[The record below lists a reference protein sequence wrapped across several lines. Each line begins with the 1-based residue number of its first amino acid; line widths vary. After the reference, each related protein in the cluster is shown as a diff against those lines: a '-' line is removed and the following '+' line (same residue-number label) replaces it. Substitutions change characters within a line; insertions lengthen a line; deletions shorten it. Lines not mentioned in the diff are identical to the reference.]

1 MSGRQ
6 DPNSM
11 SVIGHL
17 GELRTRLIR
26 TLLSFLASMAAAFLY
41 VRDLYDWLVRGLDDK
56 LVVLGPSDVLW
67 VYLLLSGVAA
77 LTVTM
82 PVAAWHAWR
91 FVSPALGGRVRRRTA
106 FYIPALA
113 LLFLAGLAF
122 GYFVL
127 FPVML
132 DFMNRMAAE
141 QFETLYTAQKYF
153 TFMIHMT
160 VPFGFLFELPAVV
173 LFLTRIGVLN
183 PARLARMRKS
193 AYFILVIV
201 AVSITPPD
209 IVSDIIVIVPLLL
222 LYEVSVA
229 LSKAA
234 SRRAE
239 PAGAR

>member
-11 SVIGHL
+11 NVIGHL

-26 TLLSFLASMAAAFLY
+26 TLLAFLVSMAAAFLC
-41 VRDLYDWLVRGLDDK
+41 VRDIYAWLVRGLDDK
-56 LVVLGPSDVLW
+56 LVVLGPSDVLR

-77 LTVTM
+77 LAVTM

-91 FVSPALGGRVRRRTA
+91 FVSPALGERTRRRTA
-106 FYIPALA
+106 FFIPAMA

-127 FPVML
+127 FPLML

-141 QFETLYTAQKYF
+141 QFEPLYTAQKYF

-160 VPFGFLFELPAVV
+160 VPFGFLFELPAIV

-193 AYFILVIV
+193 AYLVLAVV

-209 IVSDIIVIVPLLL
+209 IVSDILVIVPLLA
-222 LYEVSVA
+222 LYEISISI
-229 LSKAA
+229 SKAA
-234 SRRAE
+234 FRRVE

>member
-1 MSGRQ
+1 
-6 DPNSM
+6 M

>member
-160 VPFGFLFELPAVV
+160 VPFGFLFELPAAL

>member
-11 SVIGHL
+11 NVIGHL
-17 GELRTRLIR
+17 GELRARLIR
-26 TLLSFLASMAAAFLY
+26 TLLAFLVSMAAAFLC
-41 VRDLYDWLVRGLDDK
+41 VRDIYDWLVRGLDGK

-91 FVSPALGGRVRRRTA
+91 FVSPALGEPARRRTA
-106 FYIPALA
+106 LYIPALA

-122 GYFVL
+122 GYFAL
-127 FPVML
+127 FPAML
-132 DFMNRMAAE
+132 GFMNRMAAE

-173 LFLTRIGVLN
+173 LFLTRIGLLN
-183 PARLARMRKS
+183 PARLARMRKT
-193 AYFILVIV
+193 AYFILVII
-201 AVSITPPD
+201 AVGITPPD

-222 LYEVSVA
+222 LYEISVA
-229 LSKAA
+229 ISKAA
-234 SRRAE
+234 IRRAE

>member
-1 MSGRQ
+1 
-6 DPNSM
+6 M

-160 VPFGFLFELPAVV
+160 VPFGFLFELPAAL

-229 LSKAA
+229 LSKVA